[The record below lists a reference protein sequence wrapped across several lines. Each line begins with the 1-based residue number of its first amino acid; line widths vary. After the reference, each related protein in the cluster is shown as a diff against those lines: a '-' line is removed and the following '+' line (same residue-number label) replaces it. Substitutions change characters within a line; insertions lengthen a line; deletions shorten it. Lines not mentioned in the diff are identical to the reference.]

1 MKTEQELK
9 KLLGKNIRIR
19 REDRKWSQET
29 LGEKVG
35 VSRNTI
41 CDIEA
46 GNDFVGAKTLINLAI
61 AFETEVYELFK
72 PDNVQPDNAY
82 EIIAK
87 YSSEVKEAVDSIKNN
102 YLK

>member
-9 KLLGKNIRIR
+9 TFLGKNVKMR
-19 REDRKWSQET
+19 REDRKWSQEE
-29 LGEKVG
+29 LGEKIG

-41 CDIEA
+41 SDIES
-46 GNDFVGAKTLINLAI
+46 GQDFVGAKTLINLALV
-61 AFETEVYELFK
+61 FETEVYELFK

-82 EIIAK
+82 EILTK
-87 YSSEVKEAVDSIKNN
+87 YSLEVKEAVDSIKNN

>member
-9 KLLGKNIRIR
+9 VFLGKNVKLR
-19 REDRKWSQET
+19 RENKEWSQEA
-29 LGEKVG
+29 LGEKIG

-41 CDIEA
+41 SDIES
-46 GNDFVGAKTLINLAI
+46 GKDFVGARTLINLAL

-72 PDNVQPDNAY
+72 PDNVQPDNAN
-82 EIIAK
+82 EILVK
-87 YSSEVKEAVDSIKNN
+87 YSLEVKKAVDSLKNK

>member
-9 KLLGKNIRIR
+9 AVLGKNIKIR

-29 LGEKVG
+29 LGEKIG

-41 CDIEA
+41 SDIES
-46 GNDFVGAKTLINLAI
+46 GKDFVGAKTLINLALV
-61 AFETEVYELFK
+61 FETEVYELFK

-82 EIIAK
+82 EILAK
-87 YSSEVKEAVDSIKNN
+87 YSSEVKAAVDSIRNT
-102 YLK
+102 YLA